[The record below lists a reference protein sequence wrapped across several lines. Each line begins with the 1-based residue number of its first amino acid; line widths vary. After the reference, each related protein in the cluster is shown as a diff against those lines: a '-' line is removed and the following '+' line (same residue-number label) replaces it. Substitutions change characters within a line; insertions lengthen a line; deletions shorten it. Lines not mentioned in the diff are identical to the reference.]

1 MYVLQKELHFDNELV
16 LQQIKH
22 MGIAQ
27 MVRIQKSG
35 YSARYTFKV
44 GASFQN
50 DVAYQWY
57 AFGIDIYEKYISH
70 ICTWS

>member
-1 MYVLQKELHFDNELV
+1 MHVLQKELHFDSELV

-22 MGIAQ
+22 MGITQ

-44 GASFQN
+44 GVSVQN
-50 DVAYQWY
+50 QWY
-57 AFGIDIYEKYISH
+57 ALGIDIYEKYISH
-70 ICTWS
+70 ICTWP